1 MILVF
6 DVGNSETTIGLFNGE
21 MLRGHWRIITSVPR
35 TADEFGVLIGN
46 LIQRS
51 GYDIDKIDGVAIGS
65 VVPAVN
71 APLLEACT
79 RYLPASSSIVVDA
92 KAGLPIKLDVDEPM
106 TVGADRIINT
116 LAASRMFGRDCIVV
130 DLGTATTLD
139 CITAEGVFI
148 GGIIAPGVQT
158 SAETLTRKT
167 SKLPATELA
176 IPQRA
181 IGRRTEDCIRSGVIF
196 GAADAIDGA
205 VRRIKAE
212 WPHRETPLVVATGGF
227 AEMFGTICKEFDRVE
242 PHLTLQGLQMAYSL
256 LSAATADALN
266 RPALTPKPRK
276 HKPR

>member
-35 TADEFGVLIGN
+35 TADEFGVLIGS
-46 LIQRS
+46 LIQS
-51 GYDIDKIDGVAIGS
+51 SDYEISKIDGVAVGS
-65 VVPAVN
+65 VVPAVTG
-71 APLLEACT
+71 PLLEACS
-79 RYLPASSSIVVDA
+79 RYLPASSSVVVDA

-116 LAASRMFGRDCIVV
+116 LAASRLFGRDCIVV
-130 DLGTATTLD
+130 DLGTATTFD

-148 GGIIAPGVQT
+148 GGVISPGVAT

-167 SKLPATELA
+167 SKLPATELVV
-176 IPQRA
+176 PQRA

-196 GAADAIDGA
+196 GAADAIDGT

-227 AEMFGTICKEFDRVE
+227 AEMFGEICKEFDRVE
-242 PHLTLQGLQMAYSL
+242 PYLTLQGLQMAYTL
-256 LSAATADALN
+256 LSAAPADNLN
-266 RPALTPKPRK
+266 QPRQPRK
-276 HKPR
+276 RRSR

>member
-35 TADEFGVLIGN
+35 TADEFGVLIGS
-46 LIQRS
+46 LIQS
-51 GYDIDKIDGVAIGS
+51 SDYEIGKIDGVAVGS
-65 VVPAVN
+65 VVPAVTG
-71 APLLEACT
+71 PLLEACS

-116 LAASRMFGRDCIVV
+116 LAASRMYGRDCIVV
-130 DLGTATTLD
+130 DLGTATTFD

-148 GGIIAPGVQT
+148 GGVISPGVAT

-167 SKLPATELA
+167 SKLPATELVV
-176 IPQRA
+176 PQRA

-196 GAADAIDGA
+196 GAADAIDGT

-227 AEMFGTICKEFDRVE
+227 AEMFGKICKEFDRVE
-242 PHLTLQGLQMAYSL
+242 PYLTLQGLQMAYAL
-256 LSAATADALN
+256 LSSATADDLN
-266 RPALTPKPRK
+266 QTRKATKPRS
-276 HKPR
+276 R

>member
-35 TADEFGVLIGN
+35 SADEYGVLIGS
-46 LIQRS
+46 LLAGG
-51 GYDIDKIDGVAIGS
+51 GYSNDQIDGVAIGS
-65 VVPAVN
+65 VVPVVTG
-71 APLLEACT
+71 PLQEACA

-116 LAASRMFGRDCIVV
+116 LAASRLFGRDCIVV
-130 DLGTATTLD
+130 DMGTATTFD

-148 GGIIAPGVQT
+148 GGVIAPGVQT

-167 SKLPATELA
+167 SKLPATELVV
-176 IPQRA
+176 PQRA

-196 GAADAIDGA
+196 GAADAIDGT

-212 WPHRETPLVVATGGF
+212 WPHREKPFVVATGGF
-227 AEMFGTICKEFDRVE
+227 AEMFGKICREFDRVE
-242 PHLTLQGLQMAYSL
+242 PYLTLQGLQMAYSL
-256 LSAATADALN
+256 LSQGPAEGLDSPPR
-266 RPALTPKPRK
+266 RPR
-276 HKPR
+276 RRSR

>member
-35 TADEFGVLIGN
+35 TADEYGVLIGN
-46 LIQRS
+46 LLQRG
-51 GYDIDKIDGVAIGS
+51 GYDTDRIDGVSIGS
-65 VVPAVN
+65 VVPVVTG
-71 APLLEACT
+71 PLLEACA
-79 RYLPASSSIVVDA
+79 RYLPASSSVVVDA

-116 LAASRMFGRDCIVV
+116 LAASRLYGRDCIVV
-130 DLGTATTLD
+130 DMGTATTFD

-148 GGIIAPGVQT
+148 GGVIAPGIQT

-167 SKLPATELA
+167 SKLPATELTV
-176 IPQRA
+176 PQRA

-196 GAADAIDGA
+196 GAADAIDGT

-212 WPHRETPLVVATGGF
+212 WPHREKPLVIATGGF
-227 AEMFGTICKEFDRVE
+227 AEMFGEICKEFDRVE
-242 PHLTLQGLQMAYSL
+242 PYLTLQGLQMAYTL
-256 LSAATADALN
+256 MSASTADDLTEAPKRAKRRN
-266 RPALTPKPRK
+266 R
-276 HKPR
+276 

>member
-21 MLRGHWRIITSVPR
+21 MLRGNWRIITSVPR
-35 TADEFGVLIGN
+35 TADEYGVLIGS
-46 LIQRS
+46 LLES
-51 GYDIDKIDGVAIGS
+51 GGFETRKVDGVAIGS
-65 VVPAVN
+65 VVPVVTG
-71 APLLEACT
+71 PLLEACS
-79 RYLPASSSIVVDA
+79 RYLPASSSVVVDA

-116 LAASRMFGRDCIVV
+116 LAASRLYGRDCIVV
-130 DLGTATTLD
+130 DLGTATTFD

-167 SKLPATELA
+167 SKLPATELVV
-176 IPQRA
+176 PQRA

-212 WPHRETPLVVATGGF
+212 WPHREMPLVIATGGF
-227 AEMFGTICKEFDRVE
+227 AEMFGKICKEFDRVE
-242 PHLTLQGLQMAYSL
+242 PYLTLQGLQMAHSL
-256 LSAATADALN
+256 LSAATADNLHEA
-266 RPALTPKPRK
+266 PRRVK
-276 HKPR
+276 RRSK